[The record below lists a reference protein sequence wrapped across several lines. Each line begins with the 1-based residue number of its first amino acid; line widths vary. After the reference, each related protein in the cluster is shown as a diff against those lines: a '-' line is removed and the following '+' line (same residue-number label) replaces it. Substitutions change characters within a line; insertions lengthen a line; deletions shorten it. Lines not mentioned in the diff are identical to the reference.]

1 MTNLIKEKWIPVLR
15 KDGSQDTISPI
26 DLLSDSDDNPVVE
39 ISSVRPDF
47 DGAIMQF
54 LIGVYQVLLSP
65 EDDKDCR
72 DFFKSK
78 PSVDSLKER
87 IDMIAPA
94 FVLDEGEHRFMQDPS
109 VAESDVWD
117 IKKLLID
124 IDNTH
129 FIKDGMIQHICP
141 HCAAMALMTLEL
153 NSPSGGRGHM
163 TSLRGG
169 GPLTTLVCLPDGEKT
184 LWKNILVNIRSN
196 EQYWSEESTA
206 VDMDEVS
213 RIFPWLMDDMPNSEK
228 VDGEIS
234 EIKPGDLHPY
244 HVFFN
249 VPRRVWID
257 FKDTVS
263 GECDLCGA
271 KSDSLVKNYWSRP
284 NGIKYDS
291 WNHPLTPYYVKT
303 DKNGSIE
310 LPVRGKETIGYN
322 NWIGFVN
329 RSPDG
334 SLIPADVVDTFK
346 ERFRNISDFKIN
358 AFGYATDNAKA
369 RVWTQHTLPT
379 FSFDEKYRDIF
390 LLEVTHL
397 IQTADNLVYFTVLNI
412 KQSYTKDRDSSV
424 HKKGKFSDVK
434 VSFWHQ
440 TEPLFYDTLPLLM
453 KAIIADSDRGD
464 GEHLA
469 VIECKKNWLKEMRKI
484 VMQIFEERTT
494 IPVNGGADPSTAAKA
509 KRNMLFQ
516 FSEKNTKLCKL
527 LGISPPKEN
536 AGGKGKK

>member
-1 MTNLIKEKWIPVLR
+1 MINLLIDNWIPVLR
-15 KDGSQDTISPI
+15 KDGSTDKISPI
-26 DLLSDSDDNPVVE
+26 GLLSDSDENPVVE
-39 ISSVRPDF
+39 IDSVRPDF

-65 EDDKDCR
+65 KEDRDCNKL
-72 DFFKSK
+72 FSK
-78 PSVDSLKER
+78 KRSVDSLKER
-87 IDMIAPA
+87 IDLIAPA
-94 FVLDEGEHRFMQDPS
+94 FILDEGDHRFMQDPS

-129 FIKDGMIQHICP
+129 FIKDGTVRHICP

-169 GPLTTLVCLPDGEKT
+169 GPLTTLVCLPDDERT
-184 LWKNILVNIRSN
+184 LWKNIILNIRSN
-196 EQYWSEESTA
+196 EQNWSGEDT
-206 VDMDEVS
+206 DVS
-213 RIFPWLMDDMPNSEK
+213 AGNVSSIFPWLMDEMPNSEAK
-228 VDGEIS
+228 NGVVPEIM
-234 EIKPGDLHPY
+234 PGKMHPY

-249 VPRRVWID
+249 VPRRIWID

-284 NGIKYDS
+284 NGIKYNS
-291 WNHPLTPYYVKT
+291 WKHPLTPYYKKK
-303 DKNGSIE
+303 DKSGEID

-322 NWIGFVN
+322 NWIGLVY

-334 SLIPADVVDTFK
+334 SANPADVVDTFRD
-346 ERFRNISDFKIN
+346 RFRDISDFKIN

-379 FSFDEKYRDIF
+379 FPFEEKYRDIF
-390 LLEVTHL
+390 LLEASNL
-397 IQTADNLVYFTVLNI
+397 IQTADNLAYFTVLNI
-412 KQSYTKDRDSSV
+412 KQSYTRDRESSV

-434 VSFWHQ
+434 TSFWYQ
-440 TEPLFYDTLPLLM
+440 TEPLFYETLPLLM
-453 KAIIADSDRGD
+453 KAIIADSESGD
-464 GEHLA
+464 AKHTA
-469 VIECKKNWLKEMRKI
+469 VIECKKNWLKDMRKI
-484 VMQIFEERTT
+484 VMQIFDERTT
-494 IPVNGGADPSTAAKA
+494 IPVNGGADPKSAAQA
-509 KRNMLFQ
+509 KRSMLYQ
-516 FSEKNTKLCKL
+516 FSERNGKICKL
-527 LGISPPKEN
+527 LDIPPLKEN